1 MARAA
6 HAAGYS
12 GRVLITQP
20 NQLGAHV
27 TEFDGDGSAVISGR
41 GLGVDLL
48 RDDDSDGVIGNG
60 SGSGSGSAATYDS
73 ASLLA
78 SAGSA
83 SPAAS
88 LGAGRASVTYVSTR
102 GAAGDRPIT
111 FTEAVFAGLAPDGGL
126 YVPVPGSFPSVP
138 RETLDAWR
146 RERLPYAEVAAR
158 VMGLF
163 VGDDQVPAGDLRAL
177 CRASYGDG
185 TDAGKGVWAVPS
197 VAPVY
202 AQTFV
207 DTASSSSSSSS
218 SPVPGGCSVYV
229 AEHFHGPTAAF
240 KDLALQFLGNL
251 FEYLLTRERAKKKTA
266 SVAAAASAGAA
277 SASSPSL
284 PTRLTILGA
293 TSGDTG
299 SAAIAGL
306 KGKKGVEVF
315 ILHPQGRVAA
325 VQEMQMT
332 TCLDRNVHNAA
343 VVGADFDA
351 CQAGVKAAFA
361 DKDFR
366 ERHSLSA
373 INSINWARI
382 LAQTVYYVWTW
393 MQWANLRDEAES
405 KEAGAGAGAGITFV
419 VPTGNFGNALSA
431 HYARLIGVPIQS
443 VCVATNAN
451 DILHRFIAAEAGAS
465 AVSGGDYSVRG
476 VTPTLAPSMDIQ
488 VASNFERYL
497 YHAAC
502 SIPAAAD
509 GGSAAT
515 AMATH
520 ARAAALV
527 REWTSTIASQGRLPA
542 SFPKALL
549 ATVATHFISCAAD
562 DATIDAVTRAYL
574 AAPKPYAV
582 CPHTAC
588 GLHAAA
594 AVPSLRAGV
603 ARGAVVVM
611 ATAHPAKFASGTP
624 ALAEAGLYYREVEGP
639 NARPVAAVKE
649 EVEKRVRAAG
659 PLSPALPAPLLGLS
673 SRPRQCAVIPDA
685 MGSAKAFVDAL
696 QQL

>member
-1 MARAA
+1 M
-6 HAAGYS
+6 
-12 GRVLITQP
+12 P
-20 NQLGAHV
+20 
-27 TEFDGDGSAVISGR
+27 
-41 GLGVDLL
+41 
-48 RDDDSDGVIGNG
+48 
-60 SGSGSGSAATYDS
+60 
-73 ASLLA
+73 
-78 SAGSA
+78 
-83 SPAAS
+83 
-88 LGAGRASVTYVSTR
+88 ST
-102 GAAGDRPIT
+102 
-111 FTEAVFAGLAPDGGL
+111 
-126 YVPVPGSFPSVP
+126 
-138 RETLDAWR
+138 
-146 RERLPYAEVAAR
+146 
-158 VMGLF
+158 
-163 VGDDQVPAGDLRAL
+163 
-177 CRASYGDG
+177 
-185 TDAGKGVWAVPS
+185 
-197 VAPVY
+197 
-202 AQTFV
+202 
-207 DTASSSSSSSS
+207 
-218 SPVPGGCSVYV
+218 VYV

-251 FEYLLTRERAKKKTA
+251 FEYLLTRERAKKKSA
-266 SVAAAASAGAA
+266 AGAA
-277 SASSPSL
+277 PSSSSSPSL

-361 DKDFR
+361 DKAFR
-366 ERHSLSA
+366 DRHSLSA

-393 MQWANLRDEAES
+393 MQWADLRDAES
-405 KEAGAGAGAGITFV
+405 KEAGAGAGAGVTFV

-451 DILHRFIAAEAGAS
+451 DILHRFIAAEAGSPSSVA
-465 AVSGGDYSVRG
+465 GGDYSVRG

-502 SIPAAAD
+502 SIPAAD
-509 GGSAAT
+509 GAT
-515 AMATH
+515 AAAAEASLATH
-520 ARAAALV
+520 VRAAALV
-527 REWTSTIASQGRLPA
+527 REWTSTIQTQGRLPA
-542 SFPKALL
+542 SFPKSLL

-594 AVPSLRAGV
+594 AVPALRAAV
-603 ARGAVVVM
+603 ARGALVVM

-639 NARPVAAVKE
+639 NARPVVPVKD
-649 EVEKRVRAAG
+649 EVEKRIRSAG
-659 PLSPALPAPLLGLS
+659 PLSPALPAALLGLS
-673 SRPRQCAVIPDA
+673 SRPRQCAVLPDA